1 MRVDTRFPWGDP
13 WARPDY
19 RVSRVEAT
27 LGGVRW
33 VGRPHQGPCFLL
45 QRLDGWWGGGAVS
58 GGVTPFDQADS
69 GLHGDTYLHGR
80 VVTLRGKILTDNG
93 AQQMDAFDELTSV
106 FASSRRVNL
115 TVDEPERK
123 LARMLTVTPTALPEP
138 QPLSDRVADVSVTV
152 ESDTYPLLGVS
163 AETVTL
169 TTGGTPLRNN
179 GNYPAGLSFALNGP
193 LTNPGF
199 TWSGGAWSY
208 GGSIASGKRLFVD
221 AVRRTVRDPDTTAH
235 SRAKL
240 LGLGAGSWPQL
251 VPGMTTFWRTG
262 SGSGNITASWRPSWA

>member
-138 QPLSDRVADVSVTV
+138 QPLSDRVADGSGPGEAGPDPRRGVCA
-152 ESDTYPLLGVS
+152 EAGPLPP
-163 AETVTL
+163 
-169 TTGGTPLRNN
+169 GGPPRRPP
-179 GNYPAGLSFALNGP
+179 GHYPAGLSFALNGP

-208 GGSIASGKRLFVD
+208 GGSVASGKRLFVD

-235 SRAKL
+235 SRAKPL
-240 LGLGAGSWPQL
+240 ALA
-251 VPGMTTFWRTG
+251 PGRG
-262 SGSGNITASWRPSWA
+262 RNLCRA